1 MTGRASQA
9 LDSSYPHTIEN
20 GGGEQLTFMAPRRD
34 DRGEY
39 LDGSNV
45 VAPGAGPP
53 MHVHHLQ
60 EESLT
65 VEQGTMGYQREGQA
79 EQSAGPGETVTFP
92 PGDAHRFWNAG
103 DDDLVCTGVI
113 RPPDNAEYYLTEI
126 FASMK
131 RNGGKRP
138 GFFDAAYLSHRYRS
152 EFETLEV
159 PAPVRRLVFPVVATA
174 GRLLGLHRR
183 FAGAPEP
190 VRPGRRP

>member
-1 MTGRASQA
+1 MT
-9 LDSSYPHTIEN
+9 YPHAIEN
-20 GGGEQLTFMAPRRD
+20 GGGERLVFRARRRD

-39 LDGSNV
+39 LEGDNV

-65 VEQGTMGYQREGQA
+65 VERGTMGYQRLGEA
-79 EQSAGPGETVTFP
+79 EQVAGPGETVTFP

-103 DDDLVCTGVI
+103 DEELVCTGVI
-113 RPPDNAEYYLTEI
+113 RPPHNAEYFLTEI
-126 FASMK
+126 FASMR

-138 GFFDAAYLSHRYRS
+138 RLLDAAYLSHRYRA
-152 EFETLEV
+152 EFEMLEI
-159 PAPVRRLVFPVVATA
+159 PAPVRRLVFPVVAAVT
-174 GRLLGLHRR
+174 RLLGLQRR

-190 VRPGRRP
+190 VRWGATAR

>member
-1 MTGRASQA
+1 M
-9 LDSSYPHTIEN
+9 SYPHTIEN
-20 GGGEQLTFMAPRRD
+20 GGGERLTFVALRRD

-39 LDGSNV
+39 LEGHSV
-45 VAPGAGPP
+45 VAPGVGPP

-65 VEQGTMGYQREGQA
+65 VERGTMGYQREGQA
-79 EQSAGPGETVTFP
+79 EQTAGPGETVTFP

-103 DDDLVCTGVI
+103 EEELVCTGAI
-113 RPPDNAEYYLTEI
+113 RPPDNVEYYLTEVY
-126 FASMK
+126 ASMR
-131 RNGGKRP
+131 RNGGTRP

-152 EFETLEV
+152 EFEMLEV
-159 PAPVRRLVFPVVATA
+159 PRPVRRLVFPVLAVA

-190 VRPGRRP
+190 VRR